1 MDLVLLTLLSL
12 PVVAAGVIVAVSSVR
27 RGRRARRHG
36 TTEPVHRAQSA
47 AAAVQDAAVYPT
59 VSGRRVE
66 SGRARRAGAAHR
78 VADR

>member
-12 PVVAAGVIVAVSSVR
+12 PVVVAGLIVAASSVR
-27 RGRRARRHG
+27 RRRRARRHG

-59 VSGRRVE
+59 AAGPRVE
-66 SGRARRAGAAHR
+66 SGRERRAGAASGG
-78 VADR
+78 ADR